1 MKLNNN
7 ENDKIKQ
14 AFDSYEVPEDYFD
27 FLEKNILNKTINK
40 RKIISDKI
48 LTTALLA
55 ISVIILSIIIYI
67 NKVNTTQV
75 FEYANNNYHLSIL
88 SNDSNLYVL
97 DNANKILY
105 LNIDSNETAIINA
118 INKLNIPEKEKNSI
132 KLNYRLL
139 KYNLIANNQ
148 NNQTDIID
156 TVKTANDNI
165 NKNYKSNTPLYMPR
179 EICSEK
185 PILLGPSI
193 PNQEQYKFIWSNGET
208 SNKIYISE
216 SGTFSLT
223 ITPIN
228 SQTSKSLYATTKVK
242 ILPPPTDLSSK
253 NISGCVGSKVTLS
266 VDIDTTKYQIEWM
279 NNKRT
284 SKSINVSK
292 AGTYIAKI
300 IGCET
305 YLDTFIVSFSH
316 CDVIIPNAITPNGD
330 GINDVFEIKN
340 IENYP
345 NTQLY
350 IYANDGKLIYHSKDY
365 KNDWDASNVQA
376 GTYMYKIIFPDKI
389 SQSGTLLIIK

>member
-14 AFDSYEVPEDYFD
+14 AFDGYEVPKDYFD

-55 ISVIILSIIIYI
+55 ISVIILSIIMYI

-97 DNANKILY
+97 DNADKILY
-105 LNIDSNETAIINA
+105 LNIDSNETAIINV
-118 INKLNIPEKEKNSI
+118 INKLNIPEKEKNSL
-132 KLNYRLL
+132 KLDYRLL
-139 KYNLIANNQ
+139 KYNLVANNQ
-148 NNQTDIID
+148 PDIID
-156 TVKTANDNI
+156 TVKTDKNNITIND
-165 NKNYKSNTPLYMPR
+165 KSDTTLFMPR

-193 PNQEQYKFIWSNGET
+193 PNQEQYKFKWSNGET

-216 SGTFSLT
+216 SGTYSLT

-228 SQTSKSLYATTKVK
+228 SQTSKSLYATTKVN
-242 ILPPPTDLSSK
+242 ILPPPTGLSSK
-253 NISGCVGSKVTLS
+253 NISGCVGSEISLS
-266 VDIDTTKYQIEWM
+266 VDVDTTKYQIKWM
-279 NNKRT
+279 NNNKT

-316 CDVIIPNAITPNGD
+316 CDIIIPNAITPNGD

-350 IYANDGKLIYHSKDY
+350 IYANDGKLIYQSKNY
-365 KNDWDASNVQA
+365 KNDWDASTVRA

>member
-14 AFDSYEVPEDYFD
+14 AFDGYEVPKDYFD
-27 FLEKNILNKTINK
+27 FLEKNIFDKTINK

-48 LTTALLA
+48 FATALLA

-75 FEYANNNYHLSIL
+75 FEYANNNYYLSIL
-88 SNDSNLYVL
+88 SNDSDLYVL

-105 LNIDSNETAIINA
+105 LNIDSNENDIINA
-118 INKLNIPEKEKNSI
+118 INKLNIPEKEKNSL

-148 NNQTDIID
+148 NDVID

-165 NKNYKSNTPLYMPR
+165 NKNDKSDTPLYMPR

-193 PNQEQYKFIWSNGET
+193 PNQEQYKFKWSNGET

-216 SGTFSLT
+216 SGTYSLT

-242 ILPPPTDLSSK
+242 ILPPPKGLSSK
-253 NISGCVGSKVTLS
+253 NISGCVGSEVTLS
-266 VDIDTTKYQIEWM
+266 VDIDTTKYQIKWM
-279 NNKRT
+279 NNNSN

-305 YLDTFIVSFSH
+305 YLDTFNVSFSH

>member
-14 AFDSYEVPEDYFD
+14 AFDGYEVPKDYFD
-27 FLEKNILNKTINK
+27 FLEKNIFDKTINK

-48 LTTALLA
+48 FATALLA

-75 FEYANNNYHLSIL
+75 FEYANNNYYLSIL
-88 SNDSNLYVL
+88 SNDSDLYVL

-105 LNIDSNETAIINA
+105 LNIDSNENDIINV
-118 INKLNIPEKEKNSI
+118 INKLNIPEKEKNSL

-148 NNQTDIID
+148 NDVID

-165 NKNYKSNTPLYMPR
+165 NKNDKSDTPLYMPR

-193 PNQEQYKFIWSNGET
+193 PNQEQYKFKWSNGET

-216 SGTFSLT
+216 SGTYSLT

-242 ILPPPTDLSSK
+242 ILPPPKGLSSK
-253 NISGCVGSKVTLS
+253 NISGCVGSEVTLS
-266 VDIDTTKYQIEWM
+266 VDVDTTKYQIEWM
-279 NNKRT
+279 NNKSN

-305 YLDTFIVSFSH
+305 YLDTFNVSFSH

-376 GTYMYKIIFPDKI
+376 GTYMCKIIFPDKI

>member
-14 AFDSYEVPEDYFD
+14 AFDGYEVPKDYFD
-27 FLEKNILNKTINK
+27 FLEKNIFDKTINK

-48 LTTALLA
+48 FATALLA

-75 FEYANNNYHLSIL
+75 FEYANNNYYLSIL
-88 SNDSNLYVL
+88 SNDSDLYVL

-105 LNIDSNETAIINA
+105 LNIDSNENDIINA
-118 INKLNIPEKEKNSI
+118 INKLNIPEKEKNSL

-148 NNQTDIID
+148 TDVID
-156 TVKTANDNI
+156 IVKTANDNI
-165 NKNYKSNTPLYMPR
+165 DENEKFDTPLYMPR

-193 PNQEQYKFIWSNGET
+193 PNQEQYKFKWSNGET

-216 SGTFSLT
+216 SGTYSLT

-228 SQTSKSLYATTKVK
+228 SQTTKSLYATTKVK
-242 ILPPPTDLSSK
+242 ILPPPKGLSRK
-253 NISGCVGSKVTLS
+253 NISGCVGSEVTLS
-266 VDIDTTKYQIEWM
+266 VDIDTTKYQIKWM
-279 NNKRT
+279 NNNSN

-305 YLDTFIVSFSH
+305 YLDTFNVSFSH

>member
-1 MKLNNN
+1 MEFNNN

-14 AFDSYEVPEDYFD
+14 AFDGYEVPEDYFD

-48 LTTALLA
+48 FTSALLA

-67 NKVNTTQV
+67 NKVNTTQYY
-75 FEYANNNYHLSIL
+75 EHTNDNYYFSIL

-105 LNIDSNETAIINA
+105 LNIDSNETAIINV
-118 INKLNIPEKEKNSI
+118 INKLNIPEKEKNSL
-132 KLNYRLL
+132 KLDYRLL
-139 KYNLIANNQ
+139 KYNLIANNKP
-148 NNQTDIID
+148 DIID
-156 TVKTANDNI
+156 NVKTDNDDI
-165 NKNYKSNTPLYMPR
+165 NKNVKSDIPLYMPR

-185 PILLGPSI
+185 PILLSPSI
-193 PNQEQYKFIWSNGET
+193 TNKEQYKFKWSNGET

-216 SGTFSLT
+216 SGTYSLT

-228 SQTSKSLYATTKVK
+228 SENTKSLYATTKVK
-242 ILPPPTDLSSK
+242 ILPPPTGLSSK
-253 NISGCVGSKVTLS
+253 NISGCVGSEILLS
-266 VDIDTTKYQIEWM
+266 VDVDTTKYQIEWM
-279 NNKRT
+279 NINKN

-305 YLDTFIVSFSH
+305 YMDTFIVSFSH

-330 GINDVFEIKN
+330 GVNDGFEIKN

-350 IYANDGKLIYHSKDY
+350 IYSNDGKLIYQSKNY
-365 KNDWDASNVQA
+365 QNDWDASNVQA
-376 GTYMYKIIFPDKI
+376 GTYIYKIIFPDKI

>member
-14 AFDSYEVPEDYFD
+14 AFDGYEVPKDYFD
-27 FLEKNILNKTINK
+27 FLEKNIFDKTINK

-48 LTTALLA
+48 FATALLA

-97 DNANKILY
+97 DNANKIIY
-105 LNIDSNETAIINA
+105 LNIDSNETDIINV
-118 INKLNIPEKEKNSI
+118 INKLNIPEKEKNSL

-148 NNQTDIID
+148 NDVID

-165 NKNYKSNTPLYMPR
+165 DENEKFDTPLYMPR

-193 PNQEQYKFIWSNGET
+193 PNQERYKFKWSNGET
-208 SNKIYISE
+208 NNKIYISE
-216 SGTFSLT
+216 SGTYSLT

-228 SQTSKSLYATTKVK
+228 SQTTKSLYATTKVK
-242 ILPPPTDLSSK
+242 ILPPPKGLSSK
-253 NISGCVGSKVTLS
+253 NISGCVGSEVTLS
-266 VDIDTTKYQIEWM
+266 VDIDTTKYQIKWM
-279 NNKRT
+279 NNNSN

-305 YLDTFIVSFSH
+305 YLDTFNVSFSH

>member
-1 MKLNNN
+1 MQLNNN

-14 AFDSYEVPEDYFD
+14 AFDGYEVPEDYFD
-27 FLEKNILNKTINK
+27 FLEKNILAKTINK
-40 RKIISDKI
+40 RKIISDKVF
-48 LTTALLA
+48 TTALLA

-67 NKVNTTQV
+67 SKLNNTQA
-75 FEYANNNYHLSIL
+75 FDYPNNNYHLSIL
-88 SNDSNLYVL
+88 SNDSNLYVF

-105 LNIDSNETAIINA
+105 LNIDSNETAIINV
-118 INKLNIPEKEKNSI
+118 INKLNIPEKEKNSL
-132 KLNYRLL
+132 KLDYRLL
-139 KYNLIANNQ
+139 KYNLIA

-165 NKNYKSNTPLYMPR
+165 NINDKSDTPLYMPR

-185 PILLGPSI
+185 PILLSPSI
-193 PNQEQYKFIWSNGET
+193 PNQEQYKFKWSNGET

-216 SGTFSLT
+216 SGTYSLT

-242 ILPPPTDLSSK
+242 ILPPPTGLSSK
-253 NISGCVGSKVTLS
+253 NISGCVGSEVTLS
-266 VDIDTTKYQIEWM
+266 LDVDTTKYQIMWM
-279 NNKRT
+279 NNNKT

-292 AGTYIAKI
+292 AGTYIANI

-305 YLDTFIVSFSH
+305 YLDTFIVYFSH

-340 IENYP
+340 IETYP

-350 IYANDGKLIYHSKDY
+350 IYANDGKLIYKSKNY
-365 KNDWDASNVQA
+365 KNDWDASTVQA